1 LVVLVV
7 NRRMNWTRM
16 GLNWAW
22 SLSVARRDVM
32 NLMSWVKQRVRVCWR
47 RSCKSVVDLSLL
59 LALLELFSFS
69 LLVVSSGAVRLKRSF
84 EVELTG
90 GGGSR

>member
-32 NLMSWVKQRVRVCWR
+32 NLRSWVKQRVRVCWR
-47 RSCKSVVDLSLL
+47 RSCKSAVDLSLL
-59 LALLELFSFS
+59 SAVLELFSFS
-69 LLVVSSGAVRLKRSF
+69 LLVVSRLF
-84 EVELTG
+84 GIGLAG